1 MCEGR
6 AQPHSDSNIR
16 GIKPLCALV
25 RSVESRVFPHHS
37 SLFFETGSLTGGHG
51 VSLAACSGSPRDPSK
66 GIAGKRLAFFF
77 FLNTLMLETRF
88 RFSGLHDKPALY
100 QPRHLPNPAK
110 GKLLPSPSTRDFN
123 SFVFS
128 VY

>member
-1 MCEGR
+1 MCEVR

-25 RSVESRVFPHHS
+25 LSVESES
-37 SLFFETGSLTGGHG
+37 SLITPHSFLRQGLSLEAMESAWLPAQE
-51 VSLAACSGSPRDPSK
+51 VP
-66 GIAGKRLAFFF
+66 GILVRGLLVNGWHFF